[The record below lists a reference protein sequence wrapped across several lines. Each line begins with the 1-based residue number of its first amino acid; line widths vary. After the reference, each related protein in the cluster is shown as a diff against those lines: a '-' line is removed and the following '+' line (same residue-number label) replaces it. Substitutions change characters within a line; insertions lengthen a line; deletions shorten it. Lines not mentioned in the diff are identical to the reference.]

1 MNLSSDCKPELKTQG
16 INCLDGELGGDRGEE
31 AGTARLTCF
40 ERGGQCRFGLRQ
52 ALAAA
57 GSDPQVA
64 GQIAQRGRPAL
75 DGGADLA
82 LRNGFAYAYDHAVIV
97 NANAND
103 CQYRIACLALVT

>member
-31 AGTARLTCF
+31 AGSSRLTCVK
-40 ERGGQCRFGLRQ
+40 RSGQCRLGLRQ
-52 ALAAA
+52 ALATA

-64 GQIAQRGRPAL
+64 GQVAQRSRPTF
-75 DGGADLA
+75 DGGADVA
-82 LRNGFAYAYDHAVIV
+82 LRNGFAYAYDHAAIV

-103 CQYRIACLALVT
+103 C